1 MYGPVFS
8 NSYMNF
14 YLNKQDVN
22 SKYPSSQET
31 VPLKPADSLK
41 HRSNITT
48 DKRAFPLHIG
58 LVFLHR
64 YTTISIK

>member
-1 MYGPVFS
+1 MHGPVFS

-22 SKYPSSQET
+22 SKYPSSQKT

-48 DKRAFPLHIG
+48 DKMSFSFTYWAGIFTHIYDD
-58 LVFLHR
+58 F
-64 YTTISIK
+64 Y